1 MAIKDPCVAL
11 IKCRLQTP
19 HLYEPYT
26 DKYGKTMYS
35 CILRVY
41 DKAEWAKIEAGK
53 RAACQK
59 KFGVD
64 ADKKL
69 KKINGNPNC
78 CLLRE
83 PDDDDSYKFMK
94 ATRKPEDGC
103 PKLIDRAKNGVPQS
117 AGLFVSGAEVF
128 ALVSFWAYDNQ
139 STGVGATV
147 LGLQWV
153 KEGEPFG
160 GAPIASDDDFDAL
173 DDTGD
178 EVDSYFYTAL
188 ARASSSPP

>member
-139 STGVGATV
+139 STGVGATI

-160 GAPIASDDDFDAL
+160 GAPIASDDDFDEL

-178 EVDSYFYTAL
+178 EAGSYF
-188 ARASSSPP
+188 

>member
-64 ADKKL
+64 ATRS
-69 KKINGNPNC
+69 
-78 CLLRE
+78 LRR
-83 PDDDDSYKFMK
+83 ST
-94 ATRKPEDGC
+94 ATQTAAC
-103 PKLIDRAKNGVPQS
+103 
-117 AGLFVSGAEVF
+117 FVS
-128 ALVSFWAYDNQ
+128 LTTTTLTS
-139 STGVGATV
+139 
-147 LGLQWV
+147 L
-153 KEGEPFG
+153 
-160 GAPIASDDDFDAL
+160 
-173 DDTGD
+173 
-178 EVDSYFYTAL
+178 
-188 ARASSSPP
+188 

>member
-83 PDDDDSYKFMK
+83 PD
-94 ATRKPEDGC
+94 EDGC

-178 EVDSYFYTAL
+178 EVDSYF
-188 ARASSSPP
+188 

>member
-128 ALVSFWAYDNQ
+128 ALVS
-139 STGVGATV
+139 SGHTTT
-147 LGLQWV
+147 
-153 KEGEPFG
+153 
-160 GAPIASDDDFDAL
+160 SR
-173 DDTGD
+173 
-178 EVDSYFYTAL
+178 
-188 ARASSSPP
+188 RA

>member
-1 MAIKDPCVAL
+1 MVTKDPCVAL

-19 HLYEPYT
+19 HLYAPYT

-59 KFGVD
+59 KFGVE

-139 STGVGATV
+139 STGVGATI

-160 GAPIASDDDFDAL
+160 GAPVARDDDFDSL

-178 EVDSYFYTAL
+178 EEAVSYF
-188 ARASSSPP
+188 